1 MTSRTWTDPSGRTW
15 IVSRYPSP
23 GALAIPL
30 DLPVGNVPAN
40 SGYPWW
46 IRFKDPE
53 HPTNHAS
60 VPYTSEKPVSQLS
73 DEEIAE
79 YWEQVIADH
88 PELDL
93 RS

>member
-1 MTSRTWTDPSGRTW
+1 M
-15 IVSRYPSP
+15 VSRYPTP

-40 SGYPWW
+40 SADPWW
-46 IRFKDPE
+46 IRFRDPE
-53 HPTNHAS
+53 NLTEHGS
-60 VPYTSEKPVSQLS
+60 VPYTSKKPLS
-73 DEEIAE
+73 ELSEEQIAK
-79 YWEQVIADH
+79 YWEQVVADH

>member
-1 MTSRTWTDPSGRTW
+1 M
-15 IVSRYPSP
+15 VSRYPTP

-40 SGYPWW
+40 SANPWW
-46 IRFKDPE
+46 IRFRDPE
-53 HPTNHAS
+53 HPTNPAS

-73 DEEIAE
+73 DEEIAK
-79 YWEQVIADH
+79 YWEQVVADH